1 MDEILNAAGAL
12 FPVFLMVLAL
22 RPVTGPEL
30 DAFAGRYF
38 LGADMI
44 SPTLSR
50 AIVRSRGLRLLGAAM
65 GFSLPVLVRVLTH
78 DSLNTGSAA
87 LWGVAGYLGGALL
100 AVLLPIAQPGSQ
112 VHAAALVPRRARDYL
127 PRRTLAAPAVA
138 VVLGLVAVAIFA
150 WAPRRPEEVGGSAPW
165 GAVILTV
172 AAALATVVGARCVV
186 RRRQPVPDPDVL
198 AVDDA
203 LRSYAL
209 HLVFGAGIAVGAL
222 AASTTL
228 FRAGTASGVP
238 TLRWTLPLIGFAEF
252 AFALFAWVGL
262 RNEGWRVRP
271 KVPT

>member
-1 MDEILNAAGAL
+1 MDDILNAAGAL
-12 FPVFLMVLAL
+12 FPVLLVVLAV
-22 RPVTGPEL
+22 RPVTGREL
-30 DAFAGRYF
+30 DVFAGRYF

-44 SPTLSR
+44 SPTLSK
-50 AIVRSRGLRLLGAAM
+50 AIARSRGLRLLGAAM
-65 GFSLPVLVRVLTH
+65 GFSLPVLVRTLTH
-78 DSLNTGSAA
+78 DSLNTGPAG

-100 AVLLPIAQPGSQ
+100 AVLLPIARPGHR

-138 VVLGLVAVAIFA
+138 VALSLLAVSIFV
-150 WAPRRPEEVGGSAPW
+150 WAPRRPEAVGDSAPW
-165 GAVILTV
+165 GALILTV
-172 AAALATVVGARCVV
+172 AAALATVVGAHWVV
-186 RRRQPVPDPDVL
+186 RRRQPVPDADVL

-228 FRAGTASGVP
+228 FRAGSASGVQM
-238 TLRWTLPLIGFAEF
+238 LRWTLPWFGLAEF
-252 AFALFAWVGL
+252 AFALFAWAGL
-262 RNEGWRVRP
+262 RNDAWRVRP